1 MNLLIEDRQS
11 KISSNLTEFFKSILT
26 TSLDH
31 LGYDRDVEISLLLV
45 EDDFI
50 KGLNRQHRGIDEA
63 TDVLSFPMLSPGME
77 PGETDSLEGDRNKD
91 TGDLLLGDI
100 VISTE
105 RAISQAEEYGHSIE
119 RELGFLMVHGLLHLL
134 GYDHDAGV
142 QGEREMFRLQDEILA
157 KLDLTRT

>member
-63 TDVLSFPMLSPGME
+63 TDVLSFPMLSSGIE
-77 PGETDSLEGDRNKD
+77 PGEIDSLEGDRNKD

-134 GYDHDAGV
+134 GYDHEAGD

>member
-1 MNLLIEDRQS
+1 
-11 KISSNLTEFFKSILT
+11 
-26 TSLDH
+26 
-31 LGYDRDVEISLLLV
+31 
-45 EDDFI
+45 
-50 KGLNRQHRGIDEA
+50 
-63 TDVLSFPMLSPGME
+63 
-77 PGETDSLEGDRNKD
+77 
-91 TGDLLLGDI
+91 LLGDI